1 LIASTSAS
9 YFLKLDLL
17 GYYQVC
23 IAEGDE
29 QKTTT
34 EYRQSYFFGHEEIKK
49 SLQSP
54 EILKILS
61 WRTKEEPRN

>member
-9 YFLKLDLL
+9 YFLKLDLS

-29 QKTTT
+29 QKTTK
-34 EYRQSYFFGHEEIKK
+34 ESRQS
-49 SLQSP
+49 
-54 EILKILS
+54 
-61 WRTKEEPRN
+61 